1 LRGLFTAIPQVQ
13 TAARRRAFLETSMP
27 SPRPPRPEAA
37 PLIEA
42 VKITDGKARPDEV
55 TYAIIKAASDGDKR
69 AENRQRTRLLSGKV
83 LNLDNKFLID
93 CQIHDRS
100 AHGARLILVAKVK
113 VPRRLRL
120 FGDIDGVLV
129 EADVAWQRGQNVGIN
144 FTTDR
149 VPALTAAEITALRQK
164 IYVV

>member
-1 LRGLFTAIPQVQ
+1 
-13 TAARRRAFLETSMP
+13 MP

-42 VKITDGKARPDEV
+42 VKTIDGKARPGEV
-55 TYAIIKAASDGDKR
+55 TYSVVGPAGPADKR
-69 AENRQRTRLLSGKV
+69 TEGRQRTRLLSGKV

-120 FGDIDGVLV
+120 FSDIDGALV
-129 EADVAWQRGQNVGIN
+129 EADVAWQRGQNVGVN
-144 FTTDR
+144 FTADR
-149 VPALTAAEITALRQK
+149 APPALTAAEITVLRHK